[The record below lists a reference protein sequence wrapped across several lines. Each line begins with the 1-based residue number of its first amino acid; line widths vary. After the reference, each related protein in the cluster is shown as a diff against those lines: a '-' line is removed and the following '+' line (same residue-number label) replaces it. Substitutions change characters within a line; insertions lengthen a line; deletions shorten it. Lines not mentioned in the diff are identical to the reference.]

1 MTTPSGPEPPTEEPI
16 GTSRLL
22 VSAAAPVAAE
32 RAAQVLGPERGAWL
46 GERAEPAEGSAQGTE
61 EAGEGSERY
70 LLDLELRVSDVAP
83 RVAFRKAAYVDIGP
97 LRHEGNALWMDI
109 SWRAAG
115 LTPLFPVFAGRLVW
129 AAGELMLDGH
139 YAPPGG
145 GVGAVADRL
154 LLNVAAR
161 ATGRRLLERIAEV
174 MGAPT

>member
-1 MTTPSGPEPPTEEPI
+1 MTTPSSPGPPADEPI

-22 VSAAAPVAAE
+22 VSAPAPVDDE

-46 GERAEPAEGSAQGTE
+46 GEEVEPGAGAAAGTE
-61 EAGEGSERY
+61 RF

-83 RVAFRKAAYVDIGP
+83 RVAFRKAAYVDLGP
-97 LRHEGNALWMDI
+97 LRHEGKALWLDI

-161 ATGRRLLERIAEV
+161 ATGRRLLERVAEV
-174 MGAPT
+174 MGATA